1 MPITPEM
8 IMQVRYEVQDV
19 DVALPILDDAVYEY
33 ILTKNS
39 ENIPRSSIDA
49 ARMILQRLSL
59 TASKNTVDIFSIDS
73 TVSAKQYK
81 EALLLYIKDPNLNPL
96 YQNLTG
102 SFGGVSKSEMQDNDD
117 TTDNN
122 LIPKPYQDRELTFNF
137 NF

>member
-33 ILTKNS
+33 ILTKNA
-39 ENIPRSSIDA
+39 ENIARSSIDA

-102 SFGGVSKSEMQDNDD
+102 SFGGISKSEMQENDD
-117 TTDNN
+117 TSDNN
-122 LIPKPYQDRELTFNF
+122 LIPKPNQDRELTFNF
-137 NF
+137 TF

>member
-102 SFGGVSKSEMQDNDD
+102 SFGGVSKSEMQNNDD
-117 TTDNN
+117 NTDNN